1 MLALVVAG
9 VFACMATLKPGW
21 TVVAVSAVAI
31 YSVALYGDRLR
42 TLLTAGCVLAVT
54 VAVMTL
60 FSDRGLL
67 SYDAV
72 TRLGV
77 LLIALVLGDAVRS
90 RRTIERTA
98 AQREVE
104 RERRARDDSER
115 RLADE
120 RLRIAREVHD
130 VVAHAMV
137 AINVQ
142 AGVAAHVLHKRPGQ
156 AETALTEIKRVSGAA
171 LDDLRA
177 TLGLL
182 RDEHAVAPVHPTRV
196 LSGVPDLAAPSARRR
211 GARRHRGRRPRG
223 ERDLAGRRRGLSDR
237 AGGADQRPAPRR
249 RLVGGGPRRHRR
261 ARRVEIDVRNDGVA
275 PGDRGGQRRGT
286 GNGLRGMAERA
297 EALGGRVEAGRLPD
311 GGWRVA
317 RPARPRAPPGGAV
330 DLSVSSLADD
340 QALVR
345 AGFAALLEAEDD
357 LEVCGEASDGE
368 EALAA
373 RALARARH
381 RAHGRPHA
389 ADGRARG
396 DRGDH
401 LRRASADTRVVV
413 LTTFELDEYVF
424 GALRAG
430 ASGFLLKDL
439 EAPDLLA
446 AIRVVAEGDALLAPR
461 RDPAPDRGLR
471 RARPSARSRRRRP
484 WTAHARASA
493 RCSRSSAPGSSN
505 GEIADRLVVSPLT
518 AKTHVSRL
526 LMKLGARDRAQLVV
540 VAYESGL
547 VVPGGLS

>member
-1 MLALVVAG
+1 MRRVLRSADTRELPLVLVLIAAALAEGQWSPDAGGLSPLGVVAAVGIAVPLLWRHRAPQTVLALVVAG

-31 YSVALYGDRLR
+31 YSVALYGDRTR

-182 RDEHAVAPVHPTRV
+182 RDENASAPVHPTRV
-196 LSGVPDLAAPSARRR
+196 LSGVPDLAAPLRAAGVRVDIEVDGPEGSVTSPVGAAAYRIVQEALTNVLRHGDASSAAVRVAI
-211 GARRHRGRRPRG
+211 GAQ
-223 ERDLAGRRRGLSDR
+223 S
-237 AGGADQRPAPRR
+237 
-249 RLVGGGPRRHRR
+249 
-261 ARRVEIDVRNDGVA
+261 VEIDVRNDGVA
-275 PGDRGGQRRGT
+275 PVTEAANGAGT

-311 GGWRVA
+311 GGWQVHA
-317 RPARPRAPPGGAV
+317 VLPLAPPPSLPPGAQPPGG
-330 DLSVSSLADD
+330 
-340 QALVR
+340 
-345 AGFAALLEAEDD
+345 G
-357 LEVCGEASDGE
+357 
-368 EALAA
+368 
-373 RALARARH
+373 
-381 RAHGRPHA
+381 
-389 ADGRARG
+389 
-396 DRGDH
+396 
-401 LRRASADTRVVV
+401 T
-413 LTTFELDEYVF
+413 
-424 GALRAG
+424 
-430 ASGFLLKDL
+430 
-439 EAPDLLA
+439 
-446 AIRVVAEGDALLAPR
+446 
-461 RDPAPDRGLR
+461 
-471 RARPSARSRRRRP
+471 P
-484 WTAHARASA
+484 WA
-493 RCSRSSAPGSSN
+493 
-505 GEIADRLVVSPLT
+505 
-518 AKTHVSRL
+518 
-526 LMKLGARDRAQLVV
+526 
-540 VAYESGL
+540 
-547 VVPGGLS
+547 